1 MFRKKD
7 KKDKAPVKNSARIG
21 VKKFWA
27 WESREL
33 SDAGFMFLVG
43 YIVFYCTDVVHVNA
57 LLVGTLF
64 AISKIIDGV
73 TDVIFGYI
81 VDRTNT
87 KIGRGRP
94 YDLCLIGAWIS
105 AVLLFSCPQGFSET
119 ARIVWIVF
127 WYILANAVFYTFL
140 NAGEKIF
147 MLRAFNHD
155 QLVRMT
161 SLGSVATSLLGL
173 SCGILIPQL
182 VERSGK
188 DPFAW
193 SRMAIILGIVYTAI
207 GLCRFLFVK
216 EKMDNEEDNLIDE
229 KKEEEKLELKEV
241 FLMLRKNKYWV
252 LYCIIALISNIV
264 TNMGVGVYYFDKV
277 LNNIGV
283 QSIFAALSALAVFA
297 LVFLPQLMKRFNVR
311 QILMGGLLIS
321 IAASLISFIFYRNIP
336 VLVAMYVIN
345 MAATVPGVYVVNL
358 ILFDNAIYNEYLG
371 LHRMEGSMGSVNGFM
386 RRAGGALGTF
396 LLGVALTV
404 IGYDSE
410 AATISAGTIMGLRV
424 IMYGLPIL
432 SAAVQLIIWKFYD
445 LEERMPE
452 IKDALAKR
460 GTPVEDAPEEII

>member
-43 YIVFYCTDVVHVNA
+43 YIVFYCTDVIHVDP
-57 LLVGTLF
+57 LLVGTLI
-64 AISKIIDGV
+64 AASKIIDGV
-73 TDVIFGYI
+73 TDVLFGYI

-94 YDLCLIGAWIS
+94 YDLCLIGAWVS
-105 AVLLFSCPQGFSET
+105 AILLFSCPSGFSET
-119 ARIVWIVF
+119 GRIVWIVF

-161 SLGSVATSLLGL
+161 SFGSIATSLLGL

-193 SRMAIILGIVYTAI
+193 SRMALILGIVYTAI

-216 EKMDNEEDNLIDE
+216 EKLDNEEENLIDE
-229 KKEEEKLELKEV
+229 EKEEEKLELKEV
-241 FLMLRKNKYWV
+241 FLMLTKNKYWV
-252 LYCIIALISNIV
+252 IYCITALISNTV

-277 LNNIGV
+277 IGNLGI
-283 QSIFAALSALAVFA
+283 QSIFAALSALAVIA
-297 LVFLPQLMKRFNVR
+297 LVVLPKLMNRFSIK
-311 QILMGGLLIS
+311 QILMGGLFIS
-321 IAASLISFIFYRNIP
+321 IVASAISFIFYKNIP
-336 VLVAMYVIN
+336 ILVAMYVIG
-345 MAATVPGVYVVNL
+345 MAATVPGVYLVNL

-396 LLGVALTV
+396 LLGVCLTL
-404 IGYDSE
+404 IGYDSD
-410 AATISAGTIMGLRV
+410 AATISSFTAMGLRV
-424 IMYGLPIL
+424 MMYGLPIL
-432 SAAVQLIIWKFYD
+432 SSILQLICWKFYD
-445 LEERMPE
+445 LEERMPA
-452 IKDALAKR
+452 IKEELAKR
-460 GTPVEDAPEEII
+460 GTPMEETPEEI